1 LISTVFSSAYDREK
15 LDYNLIDNAFEGIQ
29 QQLYAQGKSST
40 CFNSSAEAKYTS
52 EWERRIFKRIGNFL
66 MQNNKSIS
74 ECFDHI
80 AASGTIS
87 IEDLQTALIRFKL
100 NLNDTDLKKFIER
113 LNVRKAGNITKNE
126 FIQRFWSAY
135 TYEETFLDE
144 NETPE
149 TKTTQAKIVVP
160 AVDYMLSH
168 NIVEASKKLKSE
180 LDEKVKRQKAFSSIQ
195 RKIKRTMPVQEA
207 FMKLDTDSKGFLILR
222 DFHLNFS
229 NFFDLSLRNAEVRNL
244 FQEIDSDSN
253 GILLFEELDN
263 WYKKDYVQ
271 ELKRLEREKDQK
283 NTQNEIFDHLIKILV
298 QRGLTLQEVFEEIDV
313 DKNNFIDVEE
323 FHDLLERMGFTIT

>member
-1 LISTVFSSAYDREK
+1 
-15 LDYNLIDNAFEGIQ
+15 
-29 QQLYAQGKSST
+29 
-40 CFNSSAEAKYTS
+40 
-52 EWERRIFKRIGNFL
+52 
-66 MQNNKSIS
+66 
-74 ECFDHI
+74 
-80 AASGTIS
+80 
-87 IEDLQTALIRFKL
+87 
-100 NLNDTDLKKFIER
+100 
-113 LNVRKAGNITKNE
+113 
-126 FIQRFWSAY
+126 
-135 TYEETFLDE
+135 
-144 NETPE
+144 
-149 TKTTQAKIVVP
+149 
-160 AVDYMLSH
+160 MLSH